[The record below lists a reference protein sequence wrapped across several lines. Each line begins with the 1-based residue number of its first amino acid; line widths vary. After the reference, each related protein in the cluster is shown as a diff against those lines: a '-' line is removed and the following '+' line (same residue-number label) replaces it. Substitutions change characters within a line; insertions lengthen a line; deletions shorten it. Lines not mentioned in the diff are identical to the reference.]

1 MSLFTSTLKVIII
14 LLLLCVPLYA
24 VPIFLEGLQ
33 ADPMLK
39 PGFPTDCGTCHVN
52 PNGGG
57 ERNRFGRF
65 FESQLDRITPLLRAR
80 DGVKFVYPII
90 KVSDA
95 ITIHFS
101 DPEKKQFVIEM
112 PERKFIVVDVK
123 SGKVLPNQ

>member
-1 MSLFTSTLKVIII
+1 MSLFTSSLRVVTI
-14 LLLLCVPLYA
+14 LLALSVPLDA

-65 FESQLDRITPLLRAR
+65 FESQLDKITPLLRAR

-90 KVSDA
+90 KISDS

-101 DPEKKQFVIEM
+101 DPEKKQSVIEM
-112 PERKFIVVDVK
+112 PERKFVVIDVK
-123 SGKVLPNQ
+123 SGKAVINP